1 MTPERT
7 PARRRRGEHVAIRHL
22 WRGDVRFATGAIVVD
37 DAEELTV
44 LWVPPGAPVWAP
56 AVPGQGRRYRTALLR
71 SLLEPVG
78 SLAEREWFGGGA
90 LHLIRSE
97 VAHAIVAMW
106 TAAGEL
112 AGWYVNLQAPVRRS
126 PTGFDTMDQVLDLVV
141 LPDLTTWWWKDE
153 DELELA
159 VELGVFTREEA
170 GAIRSEGERV
180 AALIDSGTPPF
191 DPAWADW
198 TPDPAWGRPELPDGW
213 QSPDRRGNPG
223 P

>member
-1 MTPERT
+1 MNRM
-7 PARRRRGEHVAIRHL
+7 RRLVFRAASIRVRLTL
-22 WRGDVRFATGAIVVD
+22 WYV
-37 DAEELTV
+37 
-44 LWVPPGAPVWAP
+44 
-56 AVPGQGRRYRTALLR
+56 ALLAVILVLFSGALYLSLSR
-71 SLLEPVG
+71 SLRQEMDLTLSTE
-78 SLAEREWFGGGA
+78 AERLIAGIEFGGGA

-153 DELELA
+153 DELDLA

-170 GAIRSEGERV
+170 GAIRAEGERV

-213 QSPDRRGNPG
+213 RSPDGRGTPG